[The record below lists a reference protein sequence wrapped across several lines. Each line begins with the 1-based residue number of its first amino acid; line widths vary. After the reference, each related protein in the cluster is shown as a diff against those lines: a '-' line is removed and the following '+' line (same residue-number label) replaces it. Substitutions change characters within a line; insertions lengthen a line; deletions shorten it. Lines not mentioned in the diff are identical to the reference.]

1 MIIIWH
7 ASTAPNQAAY
17 GSDAE
22 EVQFEK
28 EYWRPRTTFK
38 YVYSSFAMC
47 PGAANGYLTRI
58 ARRYAT
64 SRIGDS
70 RLSDNLGLGN
80 RRRRHVVLLGFE
92 RSLLLYE
99 LFLPWI

>member
-7 ASTAPNQAAY
+7 ASSAPNQAAY

-38 YVYSSFAMC
+38 YVYSSFVMC
-47 PGAANGYLTRI
+47 PRAANGYLTRI

-64 SRIGDS
+64 SRCGDS
-70 RLSDNLGLGN
+70 SGEVIDIDLRSYP
-80 RRRRHVVLLGFE
+80 RHFRFGFN
-92 RSLLLYE
+92 S
-99 LFLPWI
+99 